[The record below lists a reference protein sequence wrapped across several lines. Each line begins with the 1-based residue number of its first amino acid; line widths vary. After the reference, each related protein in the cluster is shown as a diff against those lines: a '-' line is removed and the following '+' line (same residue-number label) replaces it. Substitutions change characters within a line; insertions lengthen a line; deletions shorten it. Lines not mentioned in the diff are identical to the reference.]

1 MSVPIV
7 VYDACVLHPPSL
19 RTREMMCLAV
29 PECLVTDY
37 EETIDALDLPDPDD
51 RHVLAAAIRSGAT
64 TIVTANLK
72 DFPTSIL
79 GGLGAEAVHPD
90 DFVSDLVGA
99 ASGTVIRILNEQVGA
114 LRSPPRQLAELLE
127 TLERNG
133 LVRAMAAVRALV
145 G

>member
-1 MSVPIV
+1 MS
-7 VYDACVLHPPSL
+7 
-19 RTREMMCLAV
+19 V

-37 EETIDALDLPDPDD
+37 EETIDELDLPDPDD

-72 DFPTSIL
+72 DFPTPIL
-79 GGLGAEAVHPD
+79 AGLGIEAVHPD

-99 ASGTVIRILNEQVGA
+99 APGTVIRLLNEQVGA

-145 G
+145 D